1 MSCVIVDIDDT
12 VIDTTRRMQA
22 IWRELLGREVPIEAV
37 ESMGL
42 RQIFEV
48 YATPQQL
55 ESVREHQTRFFR
67 LLLCEEELGFQFA
80 QLDEAIPYAADTV
93 NAWARDSHIVYLT
106 GRTENTRKQ
115 TLEALRLHGFP
126 SINADLFM
134 VSAEDWHSGRAAEA
148 RRAMLSDVVN
158 RYDVPRVVDDLPG
171 YFTMYADVGIPDR
184 IGLLKPMHPRDA
196 YMEKGATRVVA
207 SWRVLLDEVTSST

>member
-1 MSCVIVDIDDT
+1 M
-12 VIDTTRRMQA
+12 
-22 IWRELLGREVPIEAV
+22 PIEII

-80 QLDEAIPYAADTV
+80 QLDVAIPCAVETV
-93 NAWARDSHIVYLT
+93 NAWARGSHIVYLT
-106 GRTENTRKQ
+106 GRTENTRNQ
-115 TLEALRLHGFP
+115 TLDTLRLHGFP
-126 SINADLFM
+126 TGNSDLFM
-134 VSAEDWHSGRAAEA
+134 VSAEDWHSGRAVEA
-148 RRAMLSDVVN
+148 RRAILTDILKRCNVT
-158 RYDVPRVVDDLPG
+158 RVVDDYPG
-171 YFTMYADVGIPDR
+171 YFTMYADAGIPDR
-184 IGLLKPMHPRDA
+184 IGLLKPKHPRDA

>member
-48 YATPQQL
+48 FATPQQL

-67 LLLCEEELGFQFA
+67 LLLCEEELGYQFA

-134 VSAEDWHSGRAAEA
+134 VSAEDWHSGKAAEA
-148 RRAMLSDVVN
+148 RRDMLSEVVN
-158 RYDVPRVVDDLPG
+158 RYDVPRVVDDYPG
-171 YFTMYADVGIPDR
+171 YFTMYTEVGIPDR

>member
-1 MSCVIVDIDDT
+1 LSCVIVDIDDT

-48 YATPQQL
+48 FATPQQL

-67 LLLCEEELGFQFA
+67 LLLCEEELGYQFA

-134 VSAEDWHSGRAAEA
+134 VSAEDWHSGKAAEA
-148 RRAMLSDVVN
+148 RRDMLSEVVN
-158 RYDVPRVVDDLPG
+158 RYDVPRVVDDYPG
-171 YFTMYADVGIPDR
+171 YFTMYTEVGIPDR
-184 IGLLKPMHPRDA
+184 IGLLKPMHPRNA